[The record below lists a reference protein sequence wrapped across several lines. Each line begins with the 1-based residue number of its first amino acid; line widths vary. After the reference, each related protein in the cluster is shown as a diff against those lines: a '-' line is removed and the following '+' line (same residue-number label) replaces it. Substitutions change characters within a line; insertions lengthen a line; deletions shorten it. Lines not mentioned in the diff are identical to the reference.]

1 MVWLDD
7 SLAFP
12 NYEVT
17 NEDGIIALGGDLSPN
32 RLMLAYRK
40 GIFPWYSEDQPII
53 WHCPK
58 ERMVLFPDELRISK
72 SMKQIMKKNIFSIS
86 ENKAFDEVIYW
97 CKNIDRAD
105 GYGTWITDEMEQAFM
120 KLHKLGF
127 AHSIEVWQNEM
138 LIGGLYGIKI
148 GNVFCGESMF
158 SKVSN
163 ASKVAFISL
172 VQNHQFDLIDC
183 QVYNNHLASLGARE
197 ISRDEFL
204 QFLPGNIEN

>member
-40 GIFPWYSEDQPII
+40 GIFPWYSEGQPII

>member
-1 MVWLDD
+1 MVWLYD